1 MVVALICS
9 TGSLKKCFNNDDIG
23 VILEN
28 KNGYTAFNIKINVM
42 LSRVMKMV
50 KKYAKIFS

>member
-1 MVVALICS
+1 MVVAPICS

-42 LSRVMKMV
+42 VSRVMKMV
-50 KKYAKIFS
+50 TKYAKIFS